1 MPQIVLMHFD
11 TKNVSVNTAFGLML
25 VNDSIHLVHRASS
38 LTGIR
43 SSARKKILDAIFS
56 R

>member
-25 VNDSIHLVHRASS
+25 VNDSIHIVHAASS
-38 LTGIR
+38 LTG
-43 SSARKKILDAIFS
+43 SAVLLEDNP
-56 R
+56 

>member
-25 VNDSIHLVHRASS
+25 VNDSIHLAHRSLS
-38 LTGIR
+38 LTG
-43 SSARKKILDAIFS
+43 SLVLCEENP
-56 R
+56 